1 MAGVNKACLEIIV
14 SQDREF
20 IIIICIYFLNF
31 LNKIISVRPPTHKKR
46 IFLKINVCNTQ
57 R

>member
-20 IIIICIYFLNF
+20 IIIICIYFFNF
-31 LNKIISVRPPTHKKR
+31 LNKMISVRPPTQKKG
-46 IFLKINVCNTQ
+46 FF
-57 R
+57 